1 MELLGYFLGGLGL
14 GIGASALYYSRLIIR
29 LKREGYIE
37 YPLQPPPKI
46 VEETFMLRE
55 D

>member
-1 MELLGYFLGGLGL
+1 MEFLGYFLGGLGL
-14 GIGASALYYSRLIIR
+14 GLSTMAIYHARIIIR

-37 YPLQPPPKI
+37 YPILRPPTD
-46 VEETFMLRE
+46 ETFMLRE